1 MRKNQLH
8 ISIWLLTAFAM
19 LTGCESPQ
27 VMDEPATGDSKVK
40 LELTIQANSYQL
52 PLNPLT
58 RANDDEVISTM
69 WLLIF
74 QGNDAT
80 ATFAEAVEVEKEDGK
95 SYVELAE
102 QTSSCQLLAL
112 ANPQSQF
119 YANGI
124 AYDFTKANLET
135 ILANKTL
142 DQASKLLLSIP
153 LNNPQTTLPL
163 DNDIIPMSGQT
174 SMSQINFNTP
184 IPPFSMKR
192 VVAKVIV
199 RNTDYAFKFLGIT
212 AIFNTPKQTQLH
224 NIDGSL
230 TYNTGSGK
238 LVDYKTD
245 ANYSSDFLA
254 AVDMGGG
261 IQSTEDNPIN
271 VFESNTEDNDTYL
284 LIRGMW
290 QGEIM
295 YYKIGFVDSSK
306 NQLNLERNT
315 VYAFAIT
322 QINARGFA
330 TVRDALLGK
339 PSNTDLDFVITV
351 QDNWSYEI
359 SGNNEYYVGVSNSH
373 FELYAPGGST
383 QYTAF
388 TLVTDCS
395 NPFVD
400 RKHIRSLT
408 TGLAVVSPTSD
419 SYGAVIPLITT
430 PLEVKITVTSAFTEG
445 QLEIHLGS
453 IKKTVTVRRR
463 NRVSAGTTISSNFSM
478 NTAAYYTSA
487 YVENY
492 PMTDGTKYMN
502 NSVSTSIPSTSNWLQ
517 LAPGGQTIRNDPHHV
532 YSDTGLIDLYVGSTT
547 SGNTGTVYVSTGKTE
562 MQRSKVMITM

>member
-1 MRKNQLH
+1 MKKNLLQ
-8 ISIWLLTAFAM
+8 ISIWLLTALTM

-27 VMDEPATGDSKVK
+27 VMDEPTAGDGRVK
-40 LELTIQANSYQL
+40 LELNIQGNSYQL
-52 PLNPLT
+52 PLTPLT
-58 RANDDEVISTM
+58 RANDDEAISTI
-69 WLLIF
+69 WLLVF
-74 QGNDAT
+74 KGSNAT
-80 ATFAEAVEVEKEDGK
+80 AIFAEAVEVEKEDGK

-102 QTSSCQLLAL
+102 QTSACQLLAL

-124 AYDFTKANLET
+124 AYDFTKANIET
-135 ILANKTL
+135 VLANNTL

-192 VVAKVIV
+192 VVAKVII

-212 AIFNTPKQTQLH
+212 AVFNTPKQTQLH
-224 NIDGSL
+224 NIDGAL

-261 IQSTEDNPIN
+261 VQSTEDNPIN
-271 VFESNTEDNDTYL
+271 VFESNTEDNNTYL

-388 TLVTDCS
+388 TLVTDCK

-419 SYGAVIPLITT
+419 SYGAVIPLATT
-430 PLEVKITVTSAFTEG
+430 PLEVKVTVTSTFTEG

-453 IKKTVTVRRR
+453 IKKIVTVRRSPP
-463 NRVSAGTTISSNFSM
+463 VSAGTTISSNFSM
-478 NTAAYYTSA
+478 NSAAYYTSA

-492 PMTDGTKYMN
+492 PMTDGTQYMN
-502 NSVSTSIPSTSNWLQ
+502 NSVWTSIPSTSNWLQ
-517 LAPGGQTIRNDPHHV
+517 LAPGGQAIRNDPHHV
-532 YSDTGLIDLYVGSTT
+532 YSDTGLIDLHVGSTT
-547 SGNTGTVYVSTGKTE
+547 SGNIGIVYVSTGKTE